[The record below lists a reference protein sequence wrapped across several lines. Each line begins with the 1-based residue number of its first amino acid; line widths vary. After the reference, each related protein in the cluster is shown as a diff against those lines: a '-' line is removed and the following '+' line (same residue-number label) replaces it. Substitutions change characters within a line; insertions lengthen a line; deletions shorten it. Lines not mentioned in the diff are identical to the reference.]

1 MLEAAQLIK
10 AAYNLFPAKTY
21 FDKSG
26 YSRFDDT
33 GSIPVEYKSGL
44 TKSWAL
50 LWSVVSMLGQCRRRW
65 PNNKTVVNRKSEATI
80 KNNSA
85 T

>member
-21 FDKSG
+21 FDKSR

-44 TKSWAL
+44 SKS
-50 LWSVVSMLGQCRRRW
+50 
-65 PNNKTVVNRKSEATI
+65 
-80 KNNSA
+80 
-85 T
+85 